1 MCLWLTF
8 KLDNFQDIAHKVENL
23 LKCSPDSGPWK
34 CSKDEDS
41 GQIEAEFQMERAS
54 YITHIDIGKG
64 SRLGVFFV
72 FQIQLYIFDIYESGY
87 CKCPTMSAAIT
98 SGQKHHSGLLKK
110 FIFLSTKVQVLTLA
124 GKCPIPGTAKLSN
137 VPDMTE
143 REGGGGGGGGGVGGG
158 LYRFVID

>member
-23 LKCSPDSGPWK
+23 LTHSGPWK

-54 YITHIDIGKG
+54 YITHIDLGKG

-72 FQIQLYIFDIYESGY
+72 FQIQLNIKCIYILALLINGTWEPSAVYTCMYLFLANGY
-87 CKCPTMSAAIT
+87 
-98 SGQKHHSGLLKK
+98 L
-110 FIFLSTKVQVLTLA
+110 
-124 GKCPIPGTAKLSN
+124 
-137 VPDMTE
+137 
-143 REGGGGGGGGGVGGG
+143 
-158 LYRFVID
+158 